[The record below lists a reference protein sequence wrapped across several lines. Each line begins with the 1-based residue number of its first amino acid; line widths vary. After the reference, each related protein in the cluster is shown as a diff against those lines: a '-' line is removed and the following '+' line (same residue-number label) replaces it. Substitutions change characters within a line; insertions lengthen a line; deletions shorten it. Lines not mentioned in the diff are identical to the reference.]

1 MPPFS
6 VNPFHRAPQEAGLAV
21 RWSPPRKGTSL
32 MTSFSPSHLDVIEQ
46 RFLAMTA
53 GPQPLTLD
61 CAALGCGLPDE
72 DLPLDQGAY
81 CSSNDRRAG

>member
-1 MPPFS
+1 
-6 VNPFHRAPQEAGLAV
+6 
-21 RWSPPRKGTSL
+21 
-32 MTSFSPSHLDVIEQ
+32 MTTLSPSHLDVIER

-72 DLPLDQGAY
+72 ELPLDQVRVLLLKRQTSWVTKDAVWQD
-81 CSSNDRRAG
+81 SSEGHTRHRNRGRRWPPR